1 MTRLVRFSSAALGM
15 VLLAGLAS
23 YQGRMELGQG
33 EEDILTGTAIV
44 ETAGMN
50 ENDCESMAG
59 PDGDY
64 ADDCT
69 EKELLSANN

>member
-23 YQGRMELGQG
+23 YQGRVELGQG
-33 EEDILTGTAIV
+33 EEDILTGTVLV
-44 ETAGMN
+44 ETADMN
-50 ENDCESMAG
+50 ESDCEGMAV
-59 PDGDY
+59 PDGDD